1 MEYFVLSQKEESGCP
16 VGFLQA
22 ELYDKFYSDTKG
34 VEHGFFSWY
43 AEKIHYK
50 RHTPYPEGMVLISK
64 DKLYDFDIR
73 SISRFYIVSDE
84 LMSVCSEMDV
94 AVADSVPIKVVSKV
108 GENISSRNYNSV
120 LFEELDARSQTDP
133 ASTFIEEDGLIF
145 RFKKL
150 VLPSNF
156 NRNLFKFKGLISGSN
171 TLICSSE
178 FKKLAEGIKGVNFTP
193 LKDVIWSGVRP
204 I

>member
-1 MEYFVLSQKEESGCP
+1 MEFYVLSQKEEPGCP
-16 VGFLQA
+16 TGFLQA
-22 ELYDKFYSDTKG
+22 DLYDKFYSDTKD

-43 AEKIHYK
+43 AEKIHHK
-50 RHTPYPEGMVLISK
+50 THTPYPEGMVLISK
-64 DKLYDFDIR
+64 DEFYDFDIR
-73 SISRFYIVSDE
+73 SVARFYIVSDDF
-84 LMSVCSEMDV
+84 MSICSDLDV
-94 AVADSVPIKVVSKV
+94 SVIDAVAIQVVSRQ
-108 GENISSRNYNSV
+108 GQRISTKNYNAV

-150 VLPSNF
+150 VLPPGF
-156 NRNLFKFKGLISGSN
+156 KRHLFKFKGLISGSN

-178 FKKLAEGIKGVNFTP
+178 FKELASDIKGVGFTP
-193 LKDVIWSGVRP
+193 LENVTWSAIKP

>member
-1 MEYFVLSQKEESGCP
+1 MEFYVLSQKEEPGCP
-16 VGFLQA
+16 TGFLQA
-22 ELYDKFYSDTKG
+22 DLYDKFYSDTKD

-50 RHTPYPEGMVLISK
+50 THTPYPEGMVLISK
-64 DKLYDFDIR
+64 DKFYDFDIR
-73 SISRFYIVSDE
+73 SVARFYIVSDDF
-84 LMSVCSEMDV
+84 MSICSDLDV
-94 AVADSVPIKVVSKV
+94 SVTDAVAIQVVSRQ
-108 GENISSRNYNSV
+108 GQRISTKNYNAV
-120 LFEELDARSQTDP
+120 LFEELDARSQTDA

-150 VLPSNF
+150 VLPPGF
-156 NRNLFKFKGLISGSN
+156 KRHLFKFKGLISGSN

-178 FKKLAEGIKGVNFTP
+178 FKELASGIKGVGFTP
-193 LKDVIWSGVRP
+193 LENVTWSAIKP